1 MAAKR
6 RTTSPRRE
14 APARRGLL
22 GEGLAVLVMACAV
35 LLVLSLVSHD
45 NSDPVP
51 WPFGRWNGDEPHNI
65 AGIVGAL
72 LSEGLYQVFGWAAWT
87 APPLLFLV
95 GWRAFFGRASRTFAG
110 GLGSLLI
117 LVSVTAS
124 LDLALGES
132 GPVPAHRAGG
142 LVGAF
147 AGRALAGLFNR
158 WGGLV
163 VAVALAIA
171 GAVVVGRSSVVDA
184 ARGIAARLG
193 RLAQSAWLA
202 FVRHREAR
210 RREHQRAEIER
221 RQRERQERAAVAH
234 QAVEPFAEPRGAAPI
249 PVLPE
254 TAPAPPERPAPPVPA
269 VAGAGATPGEPQKTA
284 RRASKTTPATDKDT
298 KTGADQPQ
306 FDFVEALSQYTP
318 PPLSLLNP
326 PQHESRIDEKE
337 MVETARL
344 LTEKCRE
351 FDVNGQVIA
360 IQPGPVVT
368 VYEFKPDAGVK
379 YSRIVTLADDLCLA
393 IKAES
398 IRIDRLAGK
407 STVGI
412 EVPNRSREVISLREL
427 IGSERFQRAPAA
439 LSLALGKEING
450 EPYYADL
457 AKMPHLL
464 IAGSTGSG
472 KSVCLNSILTSILY
486 KASPDEVKFVM
497 IDPKRLELGV
507 YENIPH
513 LLTPLV
519 TDTKKAGNA
528 LRWAVVEMERRYKQL
543 AEAGVRSIDQYNVA
557 MKRAI
562 GRLGNASGAA
572 PGGAAT
578 GVTSATDGGA
588 PAQAGAA
595 AAPDAAAGTGPAT
608 GEGGVPERRHF
619 LPGEKP
625 AILPYIVILIDEL
638 ADLMMTT
645 GREVEEAITRLAQM
659 ARAVGIHLILSTQ
672 RPSVDIITGVIKA
685 NFPCRIAMRVS
696 SKVDS
701 RTILDANGA
710 EHLLGH
716 GDMLF
721 VPPGSSRLIRLHGPL
736 VTEIEATRIVTFL
749 KKQGKPLY
757 DESVTREE
765 GQAEGGGAAAG
776 DEEVDPAYEQAVR
789 MAVQMGQ
796 ISVSHIQRR
805 LKLGYARAA
814 RLVDMM
820 EQNGIVGPADGAKP
834 REVLVEPEFLERL
847 NQMRE
852 ERG

>member
-1 MAAKR
+1 MAAR
-6 RTTSPRRE
+6 RRKTSPRRE
-14 APARRGLL
+14 PSASRSILA
-22 GEGLAVLVMACAV
+22 EGLAIVVMAVAV
-35 LLVLSLVSHD
+35 LLVLSLVSHQEK
-45 NSDPVP
+45 DPVP
-51 WPFGRWNGDEPHNI
+51 WLTGRWHGEPVQNW
-65 AGIVGAL
+65 AGIFGSL
-72 LSEGLYQVFGWAAWT
+72 LSEVLYQTFGWAAWT
-87 APPLLFLV
+87 APVLMLLL
-95 GWRAFFGRASRTFAG
+95 GWRIFWRQASRTFSG
-110 GLGSLLI
+110 MIGSALL
-117 LVSVTAS
+117 LVSLTAG
-124 LDLALGES
+124 LDLALGER
-132 GPVPAHRAGG
+132 GPVAAHRAGG
-142 LVGAF
+142 WVGYVT
-147 AGRALAGLFNR
+147 GHTLSGLFNR
-158 WGGLV
+158 GGGLV
-163 VAVALAIA
+163 AALALA
-171 GAVVVGRSSVVDA
+171 GTGLLIVGRSSFVEA
-184 ARGIAARLG
+184 FKALSRRAFRLG
-193 RLAQSAWLA
+193 QAAWLGW
-202 FVRHREAR
+202 VRWREAR
-210 RREHQRAEIER
+210 RREQQRAEVAR
-221 RQRERQERAAVAH
+221 RQRDRLA
-234 QAVEPFAEPRGAAPI
+234 AVEPGDPAPVEPKAAAPI

-254 TAPAPPERPAPPVPA
+254 TPETHAARTGLELTPPRPA
-269 VAGAGATPGEPQKTA
+269 GEPLRTA
-284 RRASKTTPATDKDT
+284 RRAAKATTPADPKDGQAA
-298 KTGADQPQ
+298 GAQPQ
-306 FDFVEALSQYTP
+306 FDFVEALPDYTP

-326 PQHESRIDEKE
+326 PKHEGQVDEKE
-337 MVETARL
+337 LVETARL
-344 LTEKCRE
+344 ITEKCRE

-379 YSRIVTLADDLCLA
+379 YSRIVTLAEDLCLA

-398 IRIDRLAGK
+398 IRIDRIAGK

-412 EVPNRSREVISLREL
+412 EVPNHRREVISLREML
-427 IGSERFQRAPAA
+427 SSERFQRAPAA
-439 LSLALGKEING
+439 LTLALGKEING
-450 EPYYADL
+450 EPYYSDL

-472 KSVCLNSILTSILY
+472 KSVCLNTILTSILY
-486 KASPDEVKFVM
+486 KASPDEVKFIM

-519 TDTKKAGNA
+519 TETKKAGNA
-528 LRWAVVEMERRYKQL
+528 LRWAVLEMERRYKQL
-543 AEAGVRSIDQYNVA
+543 AEAGVRSIDQYNLV
-557 MKRAI
+557 MKRE
-562 GRLGNASGAA
+562 LGKLGARKDEPPA
-572 PGGAAT
+572 PPEA
-578 GVTSATDGGA
+578 
-588 PAQAGAA
+588 AGAA
-595 AAPDAAAGTGPAT
+595 AAAAGGPAAGAPADPDT
-608 GEGGVPERRHF
+608 PPAARRNF

-625 AILPYIVILIDEL
+625 AVLPYVVILIDEL

-721 VPPGSSRLIRLHGPL
+721 VPPGSARLIRLHGPL

-749 KKQGKPLY
+749 KKQAKPQY
-757 DESVTREE
+757 DETVTKDDAET
-765 GQAEGGGAAAG
+765 QAGPGGAPG
-776 DEEVDPAYEQAVR
+776 EEVDAAYEPAVR
-789 MAVQMGQ
+789 LAVQMGQ

-820 EQNGIVGPADGAKP
+820 EQNGIVGPADGSKP

-852 ERG
+852 EQG

>member
-1 MAAKR
+1 MAKR
-6 RTTSPRRE
+6 RRNTPRRD
-14 APARRGLL
+14 APARRGLVS
-22 GEGLAVLVMACAV
+22 EGAAVLVMASAL
-35 LLVLSLVSHD
+35 LLVLSLVSHH

-51 WPFGRWNGDEPHNI
+51 LFGRWNGEAVDNV
-65 AGIVGAL
+65 AGIVGAF
-72 LSEGLYQVFGWAAWT
+72 LSEALFQTFGWAAWT
-87 APPLLFLV
+87 TPILMFLV
-95 GWRAFFGRASRTFAG
+95 GWRLFFRKPSRLLAG
-110 GLGSLLI
+110 GLGSALI
-117 LVSVTAS
+117 LVSLTAA
-124 LDLALGES
+124 LDLAFGDR
-132 GPVPAHRAGG
+132 GPQSAHGAGG
-142 LVGAF
+142 WVGHL
-147 AGRALAGLFNR
+147 AGRALASPFNR
-158 WGGLV
+158 WGGLI
-163 VAVALAIA
+163 VAVALAVS
-171 GAVVVGRSSVVDA
+171 GVVVVGRASVVDA
-184 ARGIAARLG
+184 MRSFMARLG
-193 RLAQSAWLA
+193 RWTQSAWLA

-210 RREHQRAEIER
+210 RRDRQREEVAR
-221 RQRERQERAAVAH
+221 RQRERQERMVKSEAEAH
-234 QAVEPFAEPRGAAPI
+234 VEPRGVAPI
-249 PVLPE
+249 PLLSDGPDQPPAIGPA
-254 TAPAPPERPAPPVPA
+254 TAEAPVPRPAVPLR
-269 VAGAGATPGEPQKTA
+269 TA
-284 RRASKTTPATDKDT
+284 RRAAKTAPAATDAAAAT
-298 KTGADQPQ
+298 PQPE
-306 FDFVEALSQYTP
+306 FDFVESLSQFTP

-326 PQHESRIDEKE
+326 PQRAGEVDEKE
-337 MVETARL
+337 LVETARL

-351 FDVNGQVIA
+351 FEVNGQVIA

-368 VYEFKPDAGVK
+368 VFEFKPDAGIK
-379 YSRIVTLADDLCLA
+379 YSRIVGLADDLCLA

-412 EVPNRSREVISLREL
+412 EVPNRTRETIWLREL
-427 IGSERFQRAPAA
+427 LGSERFQRSPAP
-439 LSLALGKEING
+439 LTLALGKEING
-450 EPYYADL
+450 DPHFADL

-472 KSVCLNSILTSILY
+472 KSVCLNTILTSILY
-486 KASPDEVKFVM
+486 KASPDEVKFIM

-519 TDTKKAGNA
+519 VDTKKAGNA

-543 AEAGVRSIDQYNVA
+543 AEAGVRSIDLYNQGMRKA
-557 MKRAI
+557 M
-562 GRLGNASGAA
+562 GRTDAGRGAA
-572 PGGAAT
+572 QEAAAATATRAAT
-578 GVTSATDGGA
+578 GAAGEPA
-588 PAQAGAA
+588 P
-595 AAPDAAAGTGPAT
+595 PDAAAEAPTRVA
-608 GEGGVPERRHF
+608 
-619 LPGEKP
+619 LAPGSKP

-721 VPPGSSRLIRLHGPL
+721 VPPGSSRMVRVHGPF

-749 KKQGKPLY
+749 KKQAKPQY

-765 GQAEGGGAAAG
+765 NPAESGGAGGAG
-776 DEEVDPAYEQAVR
+776 GEAVDPVYDQAVR
-789 MAVQMGQ
+789 LAVQMGQ

-847 NQMRE
+847 DQMRE
-852 ERG
+852 ERR